1 MHAME
6 LSLLSVRQEFLPL
19 LATQACK
26 HGIEFLVSIYTNF
39 LQEKPHTTIYCVTR
53 KQGTIR
59 RKGHQAFWATLAT
72 LSPDSYFNLLI
83 L

>member
-1 MHAME
+1 LE
-6 LSLLSVRQEFLPL
+6 EI
-19 LATQACK
+19 AT
-26 HGIEFLVSIYTNF
+26 VTV
-39 LQEKPHTTIYCVTR
+39 KPHTMHR
-53 KQGTIR
+53 QGTIR